1 VSVAACAREG
11 LEVIATGGL
20 RSGYDVARA
29 LALGATAGGL
39 AAPALRAHR
48 DGGYD
53 GALAMLSRVVD
64 SIRAVT
70 LLCGCAAARD
80 LSRAPRHLGPSL
92 RGWLDDLGLR

>member
-1 VSVAACAREG
+1 
-11 LEVIATGGL
+11 
-20 RSGYDVARA
+20 
-29 LALGATAGGL
+29 
-39 AAPALRAHR
+39 
-48 DGGYD
+48 
-53 GALAMLSRVVD
+53 MLSRVVD